1 MAGSDE
7 RRRNPHQ
14 RFAFVWLLQLGNGG
28 FGARGI
34 GAAAEEV
41 TWVQIGQVHIDIVPL
56 VRRLADDPAGL
67 MAHRAAFLFAE
78 HHQAPEQR
86 RGVTAGISDFHP
98 AGRLATQ
105 AISRDVLIVFQGVV
119 PKEFGIEVADAGVDL
134 EAHHLDIDHAFEHV
148 QTRPGAVQA
157 GVIALWPLLADLGG
171 VPRTGL
177 PADACQQAPGLVQP
191 QRLDQFAAD
200 GSECRTLQQ
209 HHTLATQP
217 DAAVLRGERHG
228 LGQLLGCR
236 QATGAELACPVDEQT
251 LLPAK
256 HLLEELLISRATGLA
271 GRSTSHRQSTIQE
284 AGR

>member
-1 MAGSDE
+1 M
-7 RRRNPHQ
+7 
-14 RFAFVWLLQLGNGG
+14 
-28 FGARGI
+28 
-34 GAAAEEV
+34 
-41 TWVQIGQVHIDIVPL
+41 
-56 VRRLADDPAGL
+56 
-67 MAHRAAFLFAE
+67 
-78 HHQAPEQR
+78 
-86 RGVTAGISDFHP
+86 
-98 AGRLATQ
+98 
-105 AISRDVLIVFQGVV
+105 
-119 PKEFGIEVADAGVDL
+119 
-134 EAHHLDIDHAFEHV
+134 

-177 PADACQQAPGLVQP
+177 PADACQQATGLVQP

-236 QATGAELACPVDEQT
+236 QATGAELAGPVDEQT